1 MKVVE
6 FNRYGPPEVLE
17 LKDREIP
24 RPGDDEVLVKIY
36 ATSVTTGDTR
46 LRKADP
52 FIARFFTGLFRPRL
66 KVLGYVLAGEIEE
79 VGKDVR
85 FFQEGDTVF
94 GVTGMRLGAYAEY
107 ICLPESGEGF
117 LALKPEKITFKEAAA
132 IPFGALTA
140 LHFLNKGKI
149 GQGQKVLVY
158 GASGAVGSAAIQ
170 LAKYFGAEVVGVCS
184 GANVEWVKLLG
195 ADRVMDYK
203 QQDLTDLGMT
213 FDIIFD
219 TVGKSPFSACV
230 KSLSPTGFYLRA
242 VHLDLKSIFR
252 GLWVTL
258 TTNKK
263 VVGGVAND
271 TIEDLLF
278 LKKLVERG
286 HLKPVVDRTYSLEE
300 IAEAHRYVDTGRK
313 KGNVIVT
320 VASHEKLHS

>member
-24 RPGDDEVLVKIY
+24 RPRHNEVVVRIY
-36 ATSVTTGDTR
+36 ATSVTTGDVR

-52 FIARFFTGLFRPRL
+52 FMARFFTGLFKPRL
-66 KVLGYVLAGEIEE
+66 KVLGYVLAGEVEA
-79 VGKDVR
+79 VGRDVK
-85 FFQEGDTVF
+85 FFKEGDLVF
-94 GVTGMRLGAYAEY
+94 GVTGMKFGAYAEY
-107 ICLPESGEGF
+107 ICLPESGEGV

-140 LHFLNKGKI
+140 LYFLTQGKI
-149 GQGQKVLVY
+149 GRGQKVLVY

-170 LAKYFGAEVVGVCS
+170 LAKYFGAEVFGVCS
-184 GANVEWVKLLG
+184 GANAEWVRLLG
-195 ADRVMDYK
+195 ADGVVDYT
-203 QQDLTDLGMT
+203 QQDFAKLGIT

-219 TVGKSPFSACV
+219 TVGKSPFSTCV
-230 KSLSPTGFYLRA
+230 KSLTPNGYYLRT
-242 VHLDLKSIFR
+242 VHMDLISIFK

-258 TTNKK
+258 TSHKK
-263 VVGGVAND
+263 VVGGVAKD

-278 LKKLVERG
+278 LKKLIELG
-286 HLKPVVDRTYSLEE
+286 HLKPVIDRTYSLEE

-320 VASHEKLHS
+320 VASHKKTP